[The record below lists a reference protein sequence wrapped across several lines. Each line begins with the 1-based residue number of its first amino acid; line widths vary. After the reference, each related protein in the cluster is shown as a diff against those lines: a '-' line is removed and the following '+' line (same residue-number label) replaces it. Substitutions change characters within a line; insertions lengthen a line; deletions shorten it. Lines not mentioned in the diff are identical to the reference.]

1 MNFGPLK
8 AGEVEISL
16 QFSDFTTVAYY
27 INIGGYYPKSVEAG
41 EVAPTMEVLW
51 VPIKGT
57 TKIFIELTQP
67 LVISAHPSVTSD

>member
-1 MNFGPLK
+1 MK
-8 AGEVEISL
+8 AREVENGL
-16 QFSDFTTVAYY
+16 QFSDFTSVAYF
-27 INIGGYYPKSVEAG
+27 INFGGHCPKSVEAG

-67 LVISAHPSVTSD
+67 LVISAHPRLHYYYML